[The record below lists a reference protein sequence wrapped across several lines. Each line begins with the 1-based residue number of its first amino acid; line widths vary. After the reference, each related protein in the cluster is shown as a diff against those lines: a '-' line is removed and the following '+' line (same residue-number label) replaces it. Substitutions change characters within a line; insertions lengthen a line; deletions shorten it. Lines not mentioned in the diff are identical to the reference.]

1 RCAGRPR
8 GTDPGPA
15 FRGRPGGAHRR
26 GGRCPGTAPAHRCA
40 LSGRRGAGHRGG
52 GGARRGGRR
61 AARAGHRLG
70 GVAGHRGT
78 TGHRTGPARRRHAG
92 RPGTARTTAAG
103 PSDGAG
109 GDRRA
114 GHQRL
119 RRTPQIAALR
129 RLHRLPGPGRAGPHH
144 TDDREPHERSTMT
157 TVSEHPTVA
166 RLAAGHGRTQAYAY
180 LDEDTKRTVR
190 RAILKALAIPGWQV
204 PFASREMPVARG
216 WGSGGLQVTL
226 ALVGPTDVVKVIDQ
240 GDDHSVNAAAM
251 RDLISRSA
259 QCGATTSTRAA
270 TIIQSRHRIPEAD
283 LRPDQ
288 ILVLQVPHP
297 EPLRRVIPD
306 ELEARR
312 RHAAGDYSP
321 AWLDLYDAQVRLCGP
336 RTGADHPVLVARTRL
351 MSPSAIP
358 RHDV

>member
-1 RCAGRPR
+1 
-8 GTDPGPA
+8 
-15 FRGRPGGAHRR
+15 
-26 GGRCPGTAPAHRCA
+26 
-40 LSGRRGAGHRGG
+40 
-52 GGARRGGRR
+52 
-61 AARAGHRLG
+61 
-70 GVAGHRGT
+70 
-78 TGHRTGPARRRHAG
+78 
-92 RPGTARTTAAG
+92 
-103 PSDGAG
+103 
-109 GDRRA
+109 
-114 GHQRL
+114 
-119 RRTPQIAALR
+119 
-129 RLHRLPGPGRAGPHH
+129 
-144 TDDREPHERSTMT
+144 MT

-321 AWLDLYDAQVRLCGP
+321 AWLDLYDAQVRLGGP
-336 RTGADHPVLVARTRL
+336 RTGADHPVLVDGTRL
-351 MSPSAIP
+351 MSPSPIP
-358 RHDV
+358 RHDALRLDRRPHPILLGAGRRARITALPPHTPVRPLEFDDVPLTAEMAAAPCHRCAGTTSYRVPTDAAGPDTGLLWCCSDIDACHERRGGAS